1 TSASRAL
8 SRLLGDRWQ
17 VADIGQTTARLA
29 NSVTSVDLASLVLV
43 DVGFGVVIGSVGVA
57 LFLLAGLT
65 ERRRE
70 IATLE
75 AIGAE
80 PRQIRASLIGETT
93 VVGILGI
100 AIGVATGLIVGITLL
115 QVLAGVFDP
124 PPDAP
129 VVPLV
134 ALAIVILAIGTG
146 LALATAVADRG
157 VARLG

>member
-1 TSASRAL
+1 M
-8 SRLLGDRWQ
+8 
-17 VADIGQTTARLA
+17 ADIGQTTARLA

-80 PRQIRASLIGETT
+80 PRHIRASLIGETT

-157 VARLG
+157 VARLGIVSALRER